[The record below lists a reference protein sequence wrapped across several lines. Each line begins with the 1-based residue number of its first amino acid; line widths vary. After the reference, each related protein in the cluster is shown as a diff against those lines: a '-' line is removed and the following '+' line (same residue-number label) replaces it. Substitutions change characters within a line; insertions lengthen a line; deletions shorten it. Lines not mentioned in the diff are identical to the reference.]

1 MKGTAMSARNSPAT
15 RLATIA
21 GLITVSTLVLAGC
34 AVDDSSLN
42 GGTAKAPAETTEIKL
57 IGLHDD
63 LAALVPDK
71 DADRTLVYA
80 TSDNTPYFSIKS
92 DGSFEGLAVDMVA
105 QFESILG
112 IEIEL
117 QTTTLD
123 ATIPGIQ
130 SGRID
135 ISGPAGDFT
144 ERQELVDFSDV
155 AKSNVTLLVSDDGK
169 FTPASSADLCGT
181 DLGIK
186 KGAGTQNVLDAVS
199 AECVANGD
207 EAVSIATYADLAQA
221 NLALRSARIQAVVAP
236 TAPNSIAASQTN
248 SGFEVIT
255 IDDMQTLPAA
265 TATYGFETAK
275 DSGLADALVGA
286 LRLMHEEGVYGQ
298 LFDKWNIP
306 ASAIEADQLVVNGST
321 QAQKG

>member
-1 MKGTAMSARNSPAT
+1 MSLPRFRTS
-15 RLATIA
+15 RLASVAGVIA
-21 GLITVSTLVLAGC
+21 ASALVLTGC
-34 AVDDSSLN
+34 AVDDQNLDGSTPKTSSE
-42 GGTAKAPAETTEIKL
+42 TAEIEL
-57 IGLHDD
+57 IAFDDD
-63 LAALVPDK
+63 LAALVPEK
-71 DADRTLVYA
+71 DAERTLVYA
-80 TSDNTPYFSIKS
+80 TSENTPYFGIKS
-92 DGSFEGLAVDMVA
+92 DGSFEGLAVDLVA

-135 ISGPAGDFT
+135 ISGPAGDFV

-169 FTPASSADLCGT
+169 FSPKTSRDLCGT
-181 DLGIK
+181 NLGIK

-199 AECVANGD
+199 ADCVANGA
-207 EAVSIATYADLAQA
+207 EAVKISTYADLAAA
-221 NLALRSARIQAVVAP
+221 NLALRSARIEAVVAP
-236 TAPNSIAASQTN
+236 TAPNSIAASQTD
-248 SGFEVIT
+248 SGFDIIT

-265 TATYGFETAK
+265 TATYGFETVK
-275 DSGLADALVGA
+275 GSGLAEALVGA
-286 LRLMHEEGVYGQ
+286 LRLVHEKGVYEQ
-298 LFDKWNIP
+298 LFDKWSIP
-306 ASAIEADQLVVNGST
+306 ASAIQLEQIVVNGST